1 MVSQMLR
8 SFLIYLSQAGW
19 AQRIVTGWS
28 IAWKT
33 ASRFV
38 AGESIQDAI
47 RVIQELN
54 QKGIIATLDQLG
66 EHTTTAEEATQS
78 AEGILNILDEI
89 EKVGAQSNVSIKLTQ
104 IGMGLDDSL
113 CHDNLIRILHRAKG
127 YKNFVRIDMEDS
139 PYTDTTIE
147 LLNGALNSGFNT
159 QTVGLVVQSCLYR
172 TEEDTRKLLER
183 GVRFRLVK
191 GAYKEPPEKAYP
203 NKADVD
209 ANFDLLTKI
218 LIDAALEAKSPKI
231 SEDGRIPP
239 VPAIATHDEK
249 RIAFAKQYAERVG
262 YPREALEFQMLY
274 GIRRD
279 LQEQLASEGYPVR
292 VYVPFGTHWYPY
304 FMRRLAERPANIWF
318 FISNFF
324 RK

>member
-1 MVSQMLR
+1 MLR
-8 SFLIYLSQAGW
+8 SLLIYLSKAGW
-19 AQRIVTGWS
+19 AQRIVTGWKF
-28 IAWKT
+28 AWQT

-47 RVIQELN
+47 RAIRELN
-54 QKGIIATLDQLG
+54 EKGIVATLDQLG
-66 EHTTTAEEATQS
+66 EHTTTLEEATQS
-78 AEGILNILDEI
+78 AEGILTILEEI
-89 EKVGAQSNVSIKLTQ
+89 DKAGVKSNVSIKLTQ
-104 IGMGLDDSL
+104 IGMGLDDL
-113 CHDNLIRILHRAKG
+113 ICRENLTRILNRAKDC
-127 YKNFVRIDMEDS
+127 KNFVRIDMEDT
-139 PYTDTTIE
+139 PYTNTTINI
-147 LLNGALNSGFNT
+147 LNGVLDDGFNT
-159 QTVGLVVQSCLYR
+159 RIVGLVVQSCLFR

-191 GAYKEPPEKAYP
+191 GAYKEPADKAYP
-203 NKADVD
+203 KKADVD
-209 ANFDLLTKI
+209 ANYDLLSKI
-218 LIDAALEAKSPKI
+218 LIDAALAAKAPKL

-239 VPAIATHDEK
+239 LPAIATHDAK
-249 RIAFAKQYAERVG
+249 RIEFARQYAEKVG
-262 YPREALEFQMLY
+262 LPREALEFQMLY

-279 LQEQLASEGYPVR
+279 LQEQLAAEGYPVR

>member
-1 MVSQMLR
+1 MLR
-8 SFLIYLSQAGW
+8 SFLIYLSKAGW
-19 AQRIVTGWS
+19 AQRMVTGWNL
-28 IAWKT
+28 AWST

-38 AGESIQDAI
+38 AGESIQEAINVI
-47 RVIQELN
+47 RVLN
-54 QKGIIATLDQLG
+54 EKGVVATLDQLG
-66 EHTTTAEEATQS
+66 EHTTTAEEATQ
-78 AEGILNILDEI
+78 ATEGILTILDEI
-89 EKVGAQSNVSIKLTQ
+89 DKTGVKSNVSIKLTQ
-104 IGMGLDDSL
+104 IGMGLDDTL
-113 CHDNLIRILHRAKG
+113 CRENLMRILNRAKE
-127 YKNFVRIDMEDS
+127 YKNFIRIDMEDS
-139 PYTDTTIE
+139 PYTDSTIE
-147 LLNGALNSGFNT
+147 MLNTALDEGFKT

-191 GAYKEPPEKAYP
+191 GAYSEPPEIAYP
-203 NKADVD
+203 KKADVD

-218 LIDAALEAKSPKI
+218 LIDAALEAKSPQL
-231 SEDGRIPP
+231 SDDGRVPP
-239 VPAIATHDEK
+239 VPAIGTHDEK
-249 RIAFAKQYAERVG
+249 RIDFAKQYAEKIG
-262 YPREALEFQMLY
+262 LPKEALEFQMLY

-279 LQEQLASEGYPVR
+279 IQEQLEAEGYPVR